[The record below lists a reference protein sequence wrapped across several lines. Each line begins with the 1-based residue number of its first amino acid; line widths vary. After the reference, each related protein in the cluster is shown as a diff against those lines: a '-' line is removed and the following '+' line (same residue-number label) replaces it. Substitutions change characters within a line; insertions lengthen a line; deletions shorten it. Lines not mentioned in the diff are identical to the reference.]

1 MFRWLAPLGVLL
13 ALPPAAPAGAMPPA
27 TTTDYTATLGAWQAH
42 DSRLL
47 SIGWRLTRA
56 NAPFCRRT
64 QSAIGL
70 MLRDIRSDAEPHR
83 ARAALGLAGNLT
95 VQAVAAGSPAE
106 SAGLRGGDEV
116 LAIEGEAA
124 SAAENG
130 SEPSLDALD
139 SRIDRILAA
148 QGSLELSLSRNGGPA
163 RTVIIAGETACS
175 SRFALQRWGQTA
187 QADGSTVRISIRLL
201 AETAA
206 EDEAAAMVAHE
217 LAHNIL
223 GHRLRINAEGRNYLT
238 VRRGEREA
246 DRLAPWLMANA
257 GYDPAAAPRFMAAW
271 GGHHDPGIT
280 RAPTH
285 DGYRDRMAVIAGEL
299 TAIAAAR
306 NAHSPA
312 GVVDWRAMFPD
323 QGPE

>member
-1 MFRWLAPLGVLL
+1 MFRRLAPLGLLL
-13 ALPPAAPAGAMPPA
+13 ALPPAATAGAVPPA
-27 TTTDYTATLGAWQAH
+27 TTADYAATLGAWQAH
-42 DSRLL
+42 DARLL

-56 NAPFCRRT
+56 NAQFCRRT

-70 MLRDIRSDAEPHR
+70 MLRDIRSDAQPRR

-116 LAIEGEAA
+116 LAIDGEAA
-124 SAAENG
+124 SAAGIG
-130 SEPSLDALD
+130 SEHSLH
-139 SRIDRILAA
+139 SRIDAILAA
-148 QGSLELSLSRNGGPA
+148 QGSLNLTLSRNGGPA
-163 RTVIIAGETACS
+163 RTVTIAGETACR
-175 SRFALQRWGQTA
+175 SRFALQRWGKTA
-187 QADGSTVRISIRLL
+187 QADGTTVRISVRLL

-206 EDEAAAMVAHE
+206 DDEAAAMVAHE

-223 GHRLRINAEGRNYLT
+223 GHRLRINAKGRNYLT

-271 GGHHDPGIT
+271 GKRHDPGIT

-306 NAHSPA
+306 TAHSPP